1 MYDKIVGERNE
12 VWAMKDLLMIRYGDL
27 ILKGRNRNSFM
38 DAVNRLIKEKLA
50 GLSVGLEF
58 CHDRAYV
65 HLNDAPLD
73 IVIRQL
79 GYVTGL
85 YSYSLMSKC
94 QVDFDEIAALAIE
107 LLTEDT
113 KGQEITFKV
122 ETKRVDKTYPMQSP
136 DISKVLSGMILS
148 EMSNLIV
155 DVHNPKLTLTIEIR
169 KEGAYLFTDQIKGLG
184 GFPIPIAGKA
194 VVLLSG
200 GIDSPVASFLAMKK
214 GFQVELVHF
223 ESTPMTSIESAQK
236 VIDLAEILSRYA
248 PHDEIRLNFVPFTAI
263 HEKIIA
269 SVPESYIITIMR
281 RMMVRIASGIKE
293 KTGSL
298 AIITGDSI
306 GQVASQTP
314 ESLATIQEAIN
325 DLVIRPLST
334 YDKMEIMEV
343 ARKIGTLEIS
353 NRPFSDCCTVYIPK
367 SPVIRPS
374 VAAAVKYEESFDYRP
389 MIEEA
394 VNKTKTVTIIADK
407 HLDIQSKGLSIKDVL
422 S

>member
-1 MYDKIVGERNE
+1 
-12 VWAMKDLLMIRYGDL
+12 MIRYGDL

-314 ESLATIQEAIN
+314 ESLATIQEAID

-334 YDKMEIMEV
+334 YDKMEIMEI

>member
-1 MYDKIVGERNE
+1 
-12 VWAMKDLLMIRYGDL
+12 MKDLLMIRYGDL

-314 ESLATIQEAIN
+314 ESLATIQEAID

-394 VNKTKTVTIIADK
+394 V
-407 HLDIQSKGLSIKDVL
+407 
-422 S
+422 

>member
-1 MYDKIVGERNE
+1 
-12 VWAMKDLLMIRYGDL
+12 MKDLLMIRYGDL

>member
-314 ESLATIQEAIN
+314 ESLATIQEAID

>member
-1 MYDKIVGERNE
+1 
-12 VWAMKDLLMIRYGDL
+12 MKDLLMIRYGDL

-314 ESLATIQEAIN
+314 ESLATIQEAID

-334 YDKMEIMEV
+334 YDKME
-343 ARKIGTLEIS
+343 
-353 NRPFSDCCTVYIPK
+353 
-367 SPVIRPS
+367 
-374 VAAAVKYEESFDYRP
+374 
-389 MIEEA
+389 
-394 VNKTKTVTIIADK
+394 
-407 HLDIQSKGLSIKDVL
+407 
-422 S
+422 

>member
-1 MYDKIVGERNE
+1 
-12 VWAMKDLLMIRYGDL
+12 MKDLLMIRYGDL

-314 ESLATIQEAIN
+314 ESLATIQEAID

-334 YDKMEIMEV
+334 YDKMEIMEI

>member
-1 MYDKIVGERNE
+1 
-12 VWAMKDLLMIRYGDL
+12 MIRYGDL

>member
-1 MYDKIVGERNE
+1 
-12 VWAMKDLLMIRYGDL
+12 MKDLLMIRYGDL

-314 ESLATIQEAIN
+314 ESLATIQEAID